1 MLEDLSAQER
11 QESFKLSGVPQPQTG
26 HQQNEIKVVREEI
39 HPKKNKMLISITEVT
54 DDNDMQQDSDEDEMI
69 GTLLE
74 KQKKVLTS
82 STSTSGGT
90 ELNDPY

>member
-1 MLEDLSAQER
+1 
-11 QESFKLSGVPQPQTG
+11 
-26 HQQNEIKVVREEI
+26 
-39 HPKKNKMLISITEVT
+39 MLISITEVT